1 MAEKAF
7 KPCEGCPS
15 KAACKKAGKCM
26 MKEKKMAKG
35 GKVPALAIMI
45 GVPAPMKKK
54 AKK

>member
-7 KPCEGCPS
+7 KACEGCPN

-26 MKEKKMAKG
+26 GSKKMAKG

-54 AKK
+54 GKK